1 MKSVYGHASCCK
13 NTPQTPPHPQVYLST
28 VWSGGHV
35 EPSRGH
41 IGAADGLDL
50 LHPTEF
56 RFGQQ
61 LRANETNA
69 GKLKRQNVKF
79 HNAQFQDPNNL
90 MHDNDKCQIDNDLFD
105 EDMS

>member
-1 MKSVYGHASCCK
+1 MQKY
-13 NTPQTPPHPQVYLST
+13 PPDPHPKVYLST
-28 VWSGGHV
+28 VRSGGDV

-50 LHPTEF
+50 LHPAEF

-69 GKLKRQNVKF
+69 VKLKWQNVKF
-79 HNAQFQDPNNL
+79 HIFKFQDPNNV
-90 MHDNDKCQIDNDLFD
+90 MYDKCQIYIDLFD

>member
-1 MKSVYGHASCCK
+1 MKSVYRHAKISQ
-13 NTPQTPPHPQVYLST
+13 NPHPKVYLST

-50 LHPTEF
+50 LHPAEF

-69 GKLKRQNVKF
+69 VKLTRQNEKF
-79 HNAQFQDPNNL
+79 HISQFQDSNKNL
-90 MHDNDKCQIDNDLFD
+90 IYDNDKCQIYNDLFD